1 MGIWNQLNKNIFLYF
16 LAYFLR
22 ALYILYTMLSPNST
36 FLLVESP
43 FLWAPQIPKS
53 PWLPGSHLCHL
64 LRWADVPRDLEP
76 DTWNW
81 QWDGG
86 ESDPKLCQ
94 SPAGDAKTL
103 RIAGNPAMPETSGC
117 VANCGFPEGFLWIHM
132 LYPRPRCCRSS
143 RWKKAADVSMF
154 PSFSIRSI
162 A

>member
-1 MGIWNQLNKNIFLYF
+1 
-16 LAYFLR
+16 
-22 ALYILYTMLSPNST
+22 MLSPNST

-81 QWDGG
+81 QWDA

-103 RIAGNPAMPETSGC
+103 RIAGNPAVPETSEQNLFWNDMERRNMAGRL
-117 VANCGFPEGFLWIHM
+117 AAWRTAASLTPSCGPTCCI
-132 LYPRPRCCRSS
+132 RDRSRCRSS
-143 RWKKAADVSMF
+143 RVMEKGCRCLDVSIILHQKY
-154 PSFSIRSI
+154 SIIMHNI
-162 A
+162 AE